1 MASGTMS
8 VRCTTTLSSHQT
20 TTLSRRPTNAHWER
34 LNLSENSWR
43 NIVDLPYLMG
53 RAYTVALQSPD
64 PSNQNGALL
73 IDSHEGGI
81 LSEGHNGFGKIPFS
95 WNDLTDR
102 DKKLAFIE
110 HAERACLFECA
121 KNYQTDGSIMVC
133 PWACCTDCGR
143 AIARC
148 GVEKVIVHGARMATT
163 PDRWKKSV
171 EDGLSCLT
179 HYGVEL
185 EYYEGPIELPTD
197 FTIKANGKDWSPHV
211 LTSSDEAR

>member
-1 MASGTMS
+1 MD
-8 VRCTTTLSSHQT
+8 LS
-20 TTLSRRPTNAHWER
+20 
-34 LNLSENSWR
+34 
-43 NIVDLPYLMG
+43 YLMAE
-53 RAYTVALQSPD
+53 AYYQAKRSPD
-64 PSNQNGALL
+64 PSNQNGAVLF
-73 IDSHEGGI
+73 DGHEGGI
-81 LSEGHNGFGKIPFS
+81 LSMGYNGFGKVPFDT
-95 WNDLTDR
+95 NDLQDR

-110 HAERACLFECA
+110 HAERACLFECSRQ
-121 KNYQTDGSIMVC
+121 YHTDKSTLIC

-185 EYYEGPIELPTD
+185 QVYDGPLALPAE
-197 FTIKANGKDWSPHV
+197 FTIKVNGENWSPH
-211 LTSSDEAR
+211 LTS